1 MRILTT
7 LLVTAALSGVA
18 VPIEAQ
24 DEAET
29 PSATVLMISY
39 YQCPQEAIAGISESY
54 DQYTRPVEEEK
65 VAEGVFTGA
74 GLFFHWWAD
83 EWNVNYFRTGYDIA
97 DMMDAIAE
105 INETVVERN
114 PELEDEPGPF
124 AQCTAHKDG
133 IYSFGPGTNR
143 TPPPDGGS

>member
-1 MRILTT
+1 MRILTP
-7 LLVTAALSGVA
+7 LVLAAALSFVA
-18 VPIEAQ
+18 LPAAAQ
-24 DEAET
+24 EEDT

-39 YQCPQEAIAGISESY
+39 YQCPQDAIAEIAESY
-54 DQYTRPVEEEK
+54 DTYTRPVEEEM
-65 VAEGVFTGA
+65 VEDGVFTGA

-97 DMMDAIAE
+97 DMLDAIDEVNA
-105 INETVVERN
+105 TVVERN

-133 IYSFGPGTNR
+133 IYQFGPGTNR
-143 TPPPDGGS
+143 TPPPNGGG